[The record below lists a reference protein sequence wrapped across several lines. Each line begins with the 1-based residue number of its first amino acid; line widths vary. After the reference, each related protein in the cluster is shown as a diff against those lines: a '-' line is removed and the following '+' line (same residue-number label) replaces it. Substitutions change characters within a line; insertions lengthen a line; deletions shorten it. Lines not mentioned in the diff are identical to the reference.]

1 MTSKPTSGEGVYWK
15 WILRQF
21 LGQKVYWRE
30 PSGSTFVKGRERN
43 SVQQREKSNCDA
55 SLRGSQWELCSY
67 NGPFKLFED
76 APLSQ
81 SPDVGLSKKGM
92 LLGNVDGSLKL
103 R

>member
-1 MTSKPTSGEGVYWK
+1 MPASGD
-15 WILRQF
+15 
-21 LGQKVYWRE
+21 
-30 PSGSTFVKGRERN
+30 PMGS
-43 SVQQREKSNCDA
+43 SV
-55 SLRGSQWELCSY
+55 SY